1 MAVFIIRDR
10 FGSATVFSYPA
21 IPLFTDVLPTNT
33 FFAWIQ
39 KLKQLGITSSCGSTI
54 AGQQYCPNDPVTRE
68 QMAVFLMRG
77 AFNQL
82 LPAGAPVIASV
93 SPAAGPRGYTI
104 TVTLTG
110 QNTNWV
116 AGTTQVSTGPGITV
130 SNVMVTS
137 ATTITAQLVVAANAV
152 AGPYSLTAITG
163 SEEATLPNGFTV
175 Q

>member
-1 MAVFIIRDR
+1 
-10 FGSATVFSYPA
+10 
-21 IPLFTDVLPTNT
+21 
-33 FFAWIQ
+33 
-39 KLKQLGITSSCGSTI
+39 
-54 AGQQYCPNDPVTRE
+54 
-68 QMAVFLMRG
+68 MAVFLMRG

-82 LPAGAPVIASV
+82 LPTGTPLIVSA

-104 TVTLTG
+104 MGTLTG

-116 AGTTQVSTGPGITV
+116 NGTTQVSTGPGITV
-130 SNVMVTS
+130 SNVVVMS
-137 ATTITAQLVVAANAV
+137 ATTLTAQLFVAANAV